1 MLIEWLTSSTADQ
14 LNLDIRCSRLQHR
27 TGNMTDRREPEMVLT
42 DDQIR
47 LRMRAVDHAIAQ
59 QTLEGLTVSAARVED
74 LRRAARG
81 DIPSEQAIRNIYAR
95 FTHVPLFEPRRVP

>member
-1 MLIEWLTSSTADQ
+1 
-14 LNLDIRCSRLQHR
+14 
-27 TGNMTDRREPEMVLT
+27 MVLT

-47 LRMRAVDHAIAQ
+47 LKMRAVDHAIAQ
-59 QTLEGLTVSAARVED
+59 QALEGLTVSSETVED

-81 DIPSEQAIRNIYAR
+81 EIPSEQAIRNIYAR